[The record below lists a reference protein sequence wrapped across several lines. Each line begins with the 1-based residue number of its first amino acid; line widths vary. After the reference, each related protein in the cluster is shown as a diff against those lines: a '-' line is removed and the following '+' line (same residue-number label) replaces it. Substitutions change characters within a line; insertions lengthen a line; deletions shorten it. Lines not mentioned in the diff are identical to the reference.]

1 MQKNIVNLKMPV
13 NCYDTLKNLNYLNLF
28 GPVFVNKKFFKG
40 S

>member
-13 NCYDTLKNLNYLNLF
+13 NCYDTLKNLNLF